1 MTDQELLKNVRGLR
15 LADLSD
21 GMDAI
26 GLVGTG
32 TMSSAMR
39 PIRPDIKMAGI
50 AYTVKL
56 VPTQAD
62 VRVCASIEEY
72 MQDLGKWC
80 DDSYAF
86 VGGLM
91 DGNGKDK
98 VVVIDMD
105 GYPGGIWGSEI
116 GLNSVKWGVA
126 GTVIDGA
133 CRDTYECNL
142 EKLNVWCTTRTF
154 NHVYGRLANGGV
166 NVPIE
171 CVGVAVNAG
180 DIVCG
185 DDDGVLVIPRDRA
198 ETVVEFAQAIL
209 EADQRSRARLYK
221 DVGLTPDDTLG
232 KFGES

>member
-1 MTDQELLKNVRGLR
+1 MTDQDVLENVRGLR

-21 GMDAI
+21 GMDAV

-39 PIRPDIKMAGI
+39 PLRPGIKMAGI

-62 VRVCASIEEY
+62 VRVCTTLDKY
-72 MQDLGKWC
+72 MLDLGKWC
-80 DDSYAF
+80 NDAYAF
-86 VGGLM
+86 VGGLT
-91 DGNGKDK
+91 DGRGKDK

-133 CRDTYECNL
+133 CRDSYECNL
-142 EKLNVWCTTRTF
+142 EQLKVWCTTRTF
-154 NHVYGRLANGGV
+154 NHVYGRLVNGDV
-166 NVPIE
+166 NVAVE
-171 CVGVAVNAG
+171 CAGVTVNPG

-198 ETVVEFAQAIL
+198 EIVVDFARAIL
-209 EADQRSRARLYK
+209 EVDQNSRARLYK
-221 DVGLTPDDTLG
+221 EVGLTPDDTLG
-232 KFGES
+232 KFRES